1 MNVEK
6 IIKDSMPNEP
16 ANQSANDSGSINVI
30 CNKSDLVEN
39 SGVCALINH
48 EQVALFYLPH
58 TDRKRY
64 AISNWDPIGKANV
77 LSRGILGD
85 IKGRTVVASPL
96 YKQHFDLE
104 TGICFED
111 ETIKLKTYSVFLEG
125 DCVKIG

>member
-6 IIKDSMPNEP
+6 MLKDSMPNEP
-16 ANQSANDSGSINVI
+16 VNQSANDSGSINVI

-39 SGVCALINH
+39 SGVCALIND

-58 TDRKRY
+58 TDKKIF

-77 LSRGILGD
+77 LSRGILGS
-85 IKGRTVVASPL
+85 IKEAIVVASPL

-104 TGICFED
+104 TGMCIED
-111 ETIKLKTYSVFLEG
+111 ETIKLKTFPVFIEG
-125 DCVKIG
+125 VSIKIT